1 MRPSV
6 ANNATGMPAKLIS
19 HCGRLAS
26 WLLPLMIAVLFLV
39 VLLRYVFN
47 IGWIGL
53 QESVLW
59 LHAAVFLLTA
69 AWTLAEDAHVRVDV
83 FYHRCSRRTQQR
95 VNWLGSLLL
104 LLPFAGFLLYASV
117 PYVLRSWKIA
127 ESSFEAGGLPAI
139 YLLKT
144 LLPIAALLLL
154 LQGLIMLWHSWFQL
168 RSRSADARGDGS

>member
-1 MRPSV
+1 MTAVKTPASML
-6 ANNATGMPAKLIS
+6 ATSIA

-83 FYHRCSRRTQQR
+83 FYHRFSQRTQHA
-95 VNWLGSLLL
+95 VDLFGSLLL
-104 LLPFAGFLLYASV
+104 LLPFAGFLLYVSV
-117 PYVLRSWKIA
+117 PYVMRSWKIGEA
-127 ESSFEAGGLPAI
+127 SFEAGGLPAI

-144 LLPIAALLLL
+144 LLPVAALLLL
-154 LQGLIMLWHSWFQL
+154 GQGLIMLRRCWIQL
-168 RSRSADARGDGS
+168 RSRPADANSTRR

>member
-1 MRPSV
+1 MRWLATLTTAV
-6 ANNATGMPAKLIS
+6 AHIIRAAGLL
-19 HCGRLAS
+19 GS
-26 WLLPLMIAVLFLV
+26 WLLPLMIFVLFLV

-69 AWTLAEDAHVRVDV
+69 AWALAADAHVRVDV
-83 FYHRCSRRTQQR
+83 FYHRFSRRGQRR
-95 VNWLGSLLL
+95 VNLFGTMLL

-117 PYVLRSWKIA
+117 PYVLRSWQIGEA
-127 ESSFEAGGLPAI
+127 SFEAGGLPAI

-154 LQGLIMLWHSWFQL
+154 LQGLSMLLPTWRNSTSPAAKGAAGH
-168 RSRSADARGDGS
+168 D